1 MFRCLL
7 FAYDT
12 KQKNINELNKVTYL
26 LTYIL
31 SCRPTTGP
39 THSDFCRRLRL
50 QSLSR
55 SCCLSTACN
64 FRDKCF
70 VVDNKRQI
78 WVSSVWAVVSGGA
91 SAAPD
96 VYTRRPVQSTSLY
109 GPRPVSR
116 HLDLFADENR
126 FSTAAGGCP
135 ARRCIGKA
143 PDRSIDVRRVGPI
156 ALHHTRLPERR
167 QTDDDSNGRH
177 FLLIDG
183 RRRGSRTLKKIEV

>member
-1 MFRCLL
+1 M
-7 FAYDT
+7 
-12 KQKNINELNKVTYL
+12 
-26 LTYIL
+26 
-31 SCRPTTGP
+31 
-39 THSDFCRRLRL
+39 FCRR
-50 QSLSR
+50 QQATDLSEF
-55 SCCLSTACN
+55 C
-64 FRDKCF
+64 
-70 VVDNKRQI
+70 
-78 WVSSVWAVVSGGA
+78 VSSCQRRRQCG
-91 SAAPD
+91 
-96 VYTRRPVQSTSLY
+96 TRRPVQSTSLC

-116 HLDLFADENR
+116 HLDLFADENC

-156 ALHHTRLPERR
+156 ALHHTRPPERR